1 MPVGEIVGV
10 LPELSLQTELFFPSS
25 TREGNMTRCAMLA
38 AAVSLSFSCV
48 TPVFTQEL
56 PSEGKFSITYT
67 AVNPAPS
74 KAVSVGDRDVT
85 VSSSIMTGVNDAG
98 SGLLHNMAGR
108 CNFMTETN
116 KVAKT
121 IQTRGFCNYAD
132 RAGDQVFEEFATDG
146 PVTLGSPIAFKGT
159 WLGGT
164 GKFEGLSGEFEIR
177 PAAVLV
183 SDVLVQGAGKKTGTY
198 QIKKSPVAQK

>member
-1 MPVGEIVGV
+1 MPVGEIVEV

-38 AAVSLSFSCV
+38 AAVSLSLSCV

-85 VSSSIMTGVNDAG
+85 VSSSIMTGINDAG
-98 SGLLHNMAGR
+98 SGLLHN
-108 CNFMTETN
+108 
-116 KVAKT
+116 
-121 IQTRGFCNYAD
+121 
-132 RAGDQVFEEFATDG
+132 
-146 PVTLGSPIAFKGT
+146 
-159 WLGGT
+159 W
-164 GKFEGLSGEFEIR
+164 
-177 PAAVLV
+177 
-183 SDVLVQGAGKKTGTY
+183 
-198 QIKKSPVAQK
+198 PVAVTS